1 MQAPQPLGSS
11 RARPRALAE
20 SLPENQPLS
29 RPRQSG
35 TANMLRA
42 RTNPPDARRLPLSP
56 GSDVKQCLPSMCPL
70 QVLYSYCTVL
80 L

>member
-42 RTNPPDARRLPLSP
+42 PTGPPLRPPPPPVLWARRKTVFAVQHVSFE
-56 GSDVKQCLPSMCPL
+56 
-70 QVLYSYCTVL
+70 VLW
-80 L
+80 